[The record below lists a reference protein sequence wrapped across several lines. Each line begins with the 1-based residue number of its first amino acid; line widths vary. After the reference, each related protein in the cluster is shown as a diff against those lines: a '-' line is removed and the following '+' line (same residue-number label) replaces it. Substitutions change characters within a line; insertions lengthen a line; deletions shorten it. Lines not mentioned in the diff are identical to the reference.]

1 MKPKL
6 TIVLVLIVITPLA
19 IVGWLG
25 ARIVQDEQVVLEHQ
39 LRELML
45 GQLRAVDTVLG
56 RSLERYEQ
64 AVLGEMRPFSLD
76 PEELRR
82 RSRQSP
88 YAVQYY
94 VLDEQGRLLFPPVGT
109 PGGVTASERESLVRT
124 SQIWD
129 SGVLAGAGRGG
140 EGLGGAAARQQQ
152 SLLSMPATASSTRSL
167 GQRPASGVPES
178 LAQPQS
184 SDGQAPTGWHVWYW
198 GDGIQMILWA
208 RDGQQ
213 THAAEINRARLLADL
228 IAALPDT
235 DVLARELA
243 EGRIRLA
250 DSAGRVLYQWGSFD
264 TGEDSQALATLAVG
278 APLGAWSLQYH
289 APSSV
294 FGSAAAGGFL
304 LNLAAALAVLGAA
317 VIGLSYYFYREQ
329 SREMH
334 EAAQRVSFVNQVSHE
349 LKTPLTNIRMY
360 AELLEK
366 DLDEPSERLRRHLG
380 VIVSESQRLS
390 RLIGNVLT
398 FSRKQR
404 EALELCRRPGVVD
417 DVLRGV
423 LDHFRPALEAKQIEV
438 EFEPGASESVSV
450 DADAVEQI
458 AGNLISNVEKYGAEG
473 KRMEISSQRLGNTVE
488 ITVADR
494 GPGLASRERQR
505 IFEPFYR
512 VSNALTDGVSGTGMG
527 LAISRDLARLH
538 GGDLEL
544 VESEQGARFRV
555 TLECPPDSSPRG

>member
-45 GQLRAVDTVLG
+45 GQLRAVDTVLA
-56 RSLERYEQ
+56 RSLEHYEQ
-64 AVLGEMRPFSLD
+64 AVLDEMRPFSLD
-76 PEELRR
+76 MEELRR

-88 YAVQYY
+88 YVAQYY
-94 VLDEQGRLLFPPVGT
+94 LLDDEGRLLFPPVGT
-109 PGGVTASERESLVRT
+109 TDGVTASERESLRRT
-124 SQIWD
+124 GQIWD
-129 SGVLAGAGRGG
+129 GGVLAGTGSAA
-140 EGLGGAAARQQQ
+140 EG
-152 SLLSMPATASSTRSL
+152 
-167 GQRPASGVPES
+167 SGDA
-178 LAQPQS
+178 AQPQQQPGLS
-184 SDGQAPTGWHVWYW
+184 GSFQSPQQGSASYSAEAGQPQASDLRSRDATTGWHVWYW
-198 GDGIQMILWA
+198 GDGIQMMLWA
-208 RDGQQ
+208 RDGEQ

-228 IAALPDT
+228 IAELPET
-235 DVLARELA
+235 DVLAPDLA

-250 DSAGRVLYQWGSFD
+250 DSAGRLLYQWGSFEAGD
-264 TGEDSQALATLAVG
+264 DAQPVATLAVG
-278 APLGAWSLQYH
+278 APLGAWSLSYH
-289 APSSV
+289 APASV
-294 FGSAAAGGFL
+294 FGSAVTGGFL
-304 LNLAAALAVLGAA
+304 LNLAAALGVLGAA
-317 VIGLSYYFYREQ
+317 VVGLSYYFYREQ
-329 SREMH
+329 SREMN

-366 DLDEPSERLRRHLG
+366 DLDEPDERLQRHLG

-404 EALELCRRPGVVD
+404 ETLELRRKPGVVD
-417 DVLRGV
+417 DVLRSV
-423 LDHFRPALEAKQIEV
+423 LDHFGPALGAKQIEV
-438 EFEPGASESVSV
+438 QFEPGAGDSVSL
-450 DADAVEQI
+450 DADALEQI
-458 AGNLISNVEKYGAEG
+458 VGNLISNVEKYGAEG
-473 KRMEISSQRLGNTVE
+473 KRMEIASHRHGDTVE

-494 GPGLASRERQR
+494 GPGLPPRERQR

-512 VSNALTDGVSGTGMG
+512 VSNTLTEGVSGTGMG

-538 GGDLEL
+538 GGELEL
-544 VESEQGARFRV
+544 VASEQGARFRV
-555 TLECPPDSSPRG
+555 TLECPPAERLL

>member
-45 GQLRAVDTVLG
+45 GQLRAVDTVLE
-56 RSLERYEQ
+56 RALERYEQ
-64 AVLGEMRPFSLD
+64 AVLDEMRPFSLD
-76 PEELRR
+76 SEELRR
-82 RSRQSP
+82 RSRRSP
-88 YAVQYY
+88 YVAQYY
-94 VLDEQGRLLFPPVGT
+94 VLDDEGRQLFPPVGT
-109 PGGVTASERESLVRT
+109 TVGVTDSERESLRRT

-129 SGVLAGAGRGG
+129 GGVLKVAGRAG
-140 EGLGGAAARQQQ
+140 EGSGFAAGSQQPSMFSSSVQSSRQESASSASETRVDPKTRDAAA
-152 SLLSMPATASSTRSL
+152 S
-167 GQRPASGVPES
+167 
-178 LAQPQS
+178 
-184 SDGQAPTGWHVWYW
+184 TGWHVWYW
-198 GDGIQMILWA
+198 GDGIQMMLWA
-208 RDGQQ
+208 RDGQR

-228 IAALPDT
+228 IAELPET
-235 DVLARELA
+235 DVLAPELA

-250 DSAGRVLYQWGSFD
+250 DSAGRLLYQWGSFEAGD
-264 TGEDSQALATLAVG
+264 DAQPIASLAVG

-289 APSSV
+289 APASV

-329 SREMH
+329 SRDMN

-366 DLDEPSERLRRHLG
+366 DVDEPSERLRRHLG

-404 EALELCRRPGVVD
+404 EALELRRNPGVVD

-423 LDHFRPALEAKQIEV
+423 LDHFRPALDAKQIEV
-438 EFEPGASESVSV
+438 EFKPGAGESVSM

-458 AGNLISNVEKYGAEG
+458 VGNLISNVEKYGAEG
-473 KRMEISSQRLGNTVE
+473 KHMEISSRHDGD
-488 ITVADR
+488 TVAIAVADL
-494 GPGLASRERQR
+494 GPGLRSRERQR

-512 VSNALTDGVSGTGMG
+512 VSNALTEGVSGTGMG

-544 VESEQGARFRV
+544 VPSERGACFRV
-555 TLECPPDSSPRG
+555 TLDCPAVEGP

>member
-6 TIVLVLIVITPLA
+6 IIVLVLIVITPLA
-19 IVGWLG
+19 IAAWLG
-25 ARIVQDEQVVLEHQ
+25 ARIVRDERVVVEHQ

-64 AVLGEMRPFSLD
+64 AVLDEMRPFSLD

-82 RSRQSP
+82 RGRQSP
-88 YAVQYY
+88 YVVQYY

-109 PGGVTASERESLVRT
+109 AAGVSAFERESLRRT

-129 SGVLAGAGRGG
+129 SGVLADSVGG
-140 EGLGGAAARQQQ
+140 FESSGDAAVTQRRSVLSSSIQFPRQGPASSAAETPGQLKSRDGPARDAAA
-152 SLLSMPATASSTRSL
+152 PA
-167 GQRPASGVPES
+167 
-178 LAQPQS
+178 
-184 SDGQAPTGWHVWYW
+184 GWHVWYW
-198 GDGIQMILWA
+198 GDGIQMMLWA
-208 RDGQQ
+208 RDGRR
-213 THAAEINRARLLADL
+213 THAAEVNRARLIADL
-228 IAALPDT
+228 IAELPET
-235 DVLARELA
+235 DVIAPELA

-250 DSAGRVLYQWGSFD
+250 DSAGRVLYQWGSFEAD
-264 TGEDSQALATLAVG
+264 EDAQADATIALG
-278 APLGAWSLQYH
+278 APLGAWSLHYH
-289 APSSV
+289 ASASV
-294 FGSAAAGGFL
+294 FGSAVAGGFL

-317 VIGLSYYFYREQ
+317 VVSLSYYFYREQ
-329 SREMH
+329 SREMQ

-366 DLDEPSERLRRHLG
+366 DLEEPSERLRRHLG

-404 EALELCRRPGVVD
+404 ETLELRRRPGVVD

-438 EFEPGASESVSV
+438 EFEPGAGESVSV

-458 AGNLISNVEKYGAEG
+458 AGNLISNVEKYGAAG
-473 KRMEISSQRLGNTVE
+473 KLVEISSRRQGDTVE

-494 GPGLASRERQR
+494 GPGLAWRERQR

-512 VSNALTDGVSGTGMG
+512 VSNALTEGVGGTGMG

-544 VESEQGARFRV
+544 APSEQGACFRV
-555 TLECPPDSSPRG
+555 TLDCPSVEGL

>member
-64 AVLGEMRPFSLD
+64 AVLDEMRPFSLD

-82 RSRQSP
+82 RGRQSP
-88 YAVQYY
+88 YVVQYY
-94 VLDEQGRLLFPPVGT
+94 VLDDEGRLLFPPVGIQA
-109 PGGVTASERESLVRT
+109 GVTASERESLRRT
-124 SQIWD
+124 GQIWD
-129 SGVLAGAGRGG
+129 SGVLAGT
-140 EGLGGAAARQQQ
+140 GGAGENSEGAAMSRRP
-152 SLLSMPATASSTRSL
+152 SLLPVSEQSSSTPAIR
-167 GQRPASGVPES
+167 QRPATSATEPP
-178 LAQPQS
+178 AQPQS
-184 SDGQAPTGWHVWYW
+184 SNTPESAGWHVWYW
-198 GDGIQMILWA
+198 GDGIQMMLWV
-208 RDGQQ
+208 RDGQR

-228 IAALPDT
+228 IAELPET
-235 DVLARELA
+235 DVLAPELA

-250 DSAGRVLYQWGSFD
+250 DSAGRLLYQWGSFEAGD
-264 TGEDSQALATLAVG
+264 DAQPITSLAVG

-289 APSSV
+289 APASV

-329 SREMH
+329 SREMN

-366 DLDEPSERLRRHLG
+366 DVDEPHERLRRHLA

-404 EALELCRRPGVVD
+404 EALELRRNPGVVD

-423 LDHFRPALEAKQIEV
+423 LDHFRPALDAKQIEV
-438 EFEPGASESVSV
+438 EFKPGAGESVSM

-458 AGNLISNVEKYGAEG
+458 VGNLISNVEKYGAEG
-473 KRMEISSQRLGNTVE
+473 KHMEISSRHDGD
-488 ITVADR
+488 TVAIAVADL
-494 GPGLASRERQR
+494 GPGLRSRERQR

-512 VSNALTDGVSGTGMG
+512 VSNALTEGVSGTGMG

-544 VESEQGARFRV
+544 VPSQRGARFRV
-555 TLECPPDSSPRG
+555 TLDCPPADGMP